1 MWEWKQGMQKYTA
14 NMYCRHL
21 NSREHAHECQ
31 TINWT
36 VGDVGWN
43 MYFKSNVFNKQC
55 EQKRWKCVLL
65 TSKFYS
71 VSVRPFKINRWY
83 DLKEIVKWTG
93 MEIAYSNNKWSS
105 MPIQSLVNIKT
116 LTSKR
121 YIKKNKPNAANYN
134 QVFYVFLETAVV
146 VKKRGLLKSTA
157 QC

>member
-1 MWEWKQGMQKYTA
+1 
-14 NMYCRHL
+14 
-21 NSREHAHECQ
+21 
-31 TINWT
+31 
-36 VGDVGWN
+36 
-43 MYFKSNVFNKQC
+43 
-55 EQKRWKCVLL
+55 
-65 TSKFYS
+65 
-71 VSVRPFKINRWY
+71 
-83 DLKEIVKWTG
+83 